1 MGIES
6 CPDGRLSVLCIFLL
20 LYERV
25 ERKVYGFWVEIV
37 EITEV
42 AEKAEITEVAEMADV
57 FRMIIRRTARHVL
70 RPITE
75 CVRKIRMTARHVIRM
90 GSEMAEASSKTA
102 RHVMWS
108 QGEVAV

>member
-6 CPDGRLSVLCIFLL
+6 CPDGRLSVLCVFLL
-20 LYERV
+20 DERV
-25 ERKVYGFWVEIV
+25 EGDVCGFGVEDV

-42 AEKAEITEVAEMADV
+42 AKEAEITEVAEMAEM

-75 CVRKIRMTARHVIRM
+75 CVQGIWMTARHVIQPLAEKAKV
-90 GSEMAEASSKTA
+90 SEMAEAFSKTA
-102 RHVMWS
+102 RHVM
-108 QGEVAV
+108 

>member
-1 MGIES
+1 MPMGH
-6 CPDGRLSVLCIFLL
+6 LSVLCIFLL

-25 ERKVYGFWVEIV
+25 KRKVDGFRVEIV
-37 EITEV
+37 EITKL
-42 AEKAEITEVAEMADV
+42 AEEAEITEMAEMADV

-75 CVRKIRMTARHVIRM
+75 CVRKILMTARHVIRM
-90 GSEMAEASSKTA
+90 GSEMAEASSKTT

-108 QGEVAV
+108 QGKVAV

>member
-1 MGIES
+1 MPI
-6 CPDGRLSVLCIFLL
+6 GRLSVLCIFLL

-25 ERKVYGFWVEIV
+25 ERKVYGFRVEIV
-37 EITEV
+37 
-42 AEKAEITEVAEMADV
+42 KITEVAEMADV

-70 RPITE
+70 QPITE
-75 CVRKIRMTARHVIRM
+75 CVRKIRMTTRHVIRM